1 MDALEYFDAA
11 VTREKAARKAVGRS
25 EELDEWTIKMLGKI
39 ARQKADESGN

>member
-11 VTREKAARKAVGRS
+11 VTREKAARKAAGRP